1 MKKKFLIF
9 SSIIASSLVVT
20 MLLGSHKQLVQPG
33 YANQQYT
40 ITLDSG
46 DDVKIVDKA
55 ATHTDRA
62 TTFAYKNVSDS
73 DNGHIVINRNGYIKN
88 TSPIV
93 GGTTLNIAY
102 QLVSPNDLNEQNSY
116 GFGKLFVVFDT
127 HPIDNPFSYSQDLII
142 EQSAEGNIIDIPSG
156 TKYFAL
162 ASYNTCDVKT
172 INVSYRCGDD
182 GYNEDNSNF
191 TLNIVGT
198 NDIHGQTL
206 KNDEGNAGLTNAS
219 KKIND
224 LKSQYKYNLLLDQGD
239 LYQGSIDSYST
250 DGRIMDEYLL
260 VNGYD
265 ATLIG
270 NHEWDYSFAGKDNN
284 GIEDH
289 LAYLE
294 DTHVSVLGNN
304 ILYKGNEVDWNIT
317 MEDKNGNDLR
327 GCKIV
332 ERHGVK
338 IGLIGMAG
346 DYGSSIS
353 ADLIIDYSFAGAREQ
368 LKTRTIN
375 ASNALRELGADFII
389 LQVHDG
395 SSGNLMDAYD
405 LELSSG
411 GYVDLVLESHTH
423 NGYDYKDSYGVHH
436 VQSLG
441 YLENMYNITVDFT
454 YNQSTDSWNFY
465 VNNASFYQGYN
476 LVNNGEDEK
485 MNDIYYWYSNRVF
498 GYNKNRV
505 LAANAPYIGNN
516 DMRLFTA
523 TTVYE
528 VCEDEFG
535 DTYDIMYGGGYMNLR
550 GQQQIS
556 GGKVTFGDINNLL
569 PFDNDIQVCSGLF
582 SEFKTHFLGNPK
594 YINYFPSKVTIE
606 NGVYKYNGIEIK
618 DSDRVYFA
626 TDSYNTQYWIYGDGV
641 GQFVSYRVEANY
653 TAVHNKFV
661 RHVVADRF
669 NKTYI
674 NANDIPGKINI
685 DNTDAEVEVNG
696 TLLLKTSIDKGNDS
710 LFFTTSNENIATVNG
725 LTGVVSGKNLGKC
738 TITATSLL
746 DSSVSSSIEIEVVE
760 EKEVIVNY
768 GTRENP
774 LSVSEA
780 IELYNLECSVVGAVS
795 NQPIYVEGYINGAPE
810 SINSSLS
817 YVSKFYI
824 AESSTEH
831 SVDNSLYVYTASYGG
846 DYGTSAPSYG
856 DHVVL
861 YGYLK
866 NYNGTREM
874 ASNAGQYVW
883 VVEQNRSLSPIT
895 VNIAQG
901 TTINVISGAAE
912 GSTDTI
918 ASLLPNGSIIS
929 FTIVETTLP
938 GNLVFA
944 NGEQIAPKNDVYSI
958 VVNGPMSISINIM
971 AGDGTLDKPYSPAE
985 VIQLASFLENGYMYN
1000 DKAYVSGQISRIEYT
1015 PNANYP
1021 TYRVYLTDDSGNE
1034 IIVPHLY
1041 DVGGAD
1047 FPVGDNSL
1055 TVGQVIIV
1063 YGNIFNNNYYSPNY
1077 GVTQAS
1083 IVR

>member
-9 SSIIASSLVVT
+9 SSLIASSLVVA
-20 MLLGSHKQLVQPG
+20 MLIGTRQQLVQPG
-33 YANQQYT
+33 YANQDYT
-40 ITLDSG
+40 ITLNSA
-46 DDVKIVDKA
+46 DDVDIVNKK

-62 TTFAYKNVSDS
+62 TTFAYKNVTDS
-73 DNGHIVINRNGYIKN
+73 DDGHIIINRNGYIKN

-93 GGTTLNIAY
+93 GCTTLKVAY
-102 QLVSPNDLNEQNSY
+102 QLVSPNDLNEQNLY
-116 GFGKLFVVFDT
+116 GFGNLFVVFDT
-127 HPIDNPFSYSQDLII
+127 HPIDNPFSYSQDLVI
-142 EQSAEGNIIDIPSG
+142 EQSAEGNVVSVPSG

-162 ASYNTCDVKT
+162 ASYNTCDIKNIDIT
-172 INVSYRCGDD
+172 YRCGDD
-182 GYNEDNSNF
+182 GYVEDNSNF

-206 KNDEGNAGLTNAS
+206 KNDDASAGLTNAS

-224 LKSQYKYNLLLDQGD
+224 LKTQYKYNLLLDQGD

-250 DGRIMDEYLL
+250 NGRVMDEYLL

-265 ATLIG
+265 STLIG
-270 NHEWDYSFAGKDNN
+270 NHEWDYSFAGKNDN

-289 LAYLE
+289 LAYLK
-294 DTHVSVLGNN
+294 DTHVSILGNN

-338 IGLIGMAG
+338 IGIIGMAG
-346 DYGSSIS
+346 DYASSIS
-353 ADLIIDYSFAGAREQ
+353 ADLIIDYSFAGARQQ

-375 ASNALRELGADFII
+375 ASNALRELGADLII

-423 NGYDYKDSYGVHH
+423 NGYDYIDSYGVHH
-436 VQSLG
+436 VQARG
-441 YLENMYNITVDFT
+441 YLESMYNITVDFT
-454 YNQSTDSWNFY
+454 YDQNTDSWNFN
-465 VNNASFYQGYN
+465 VNNASFYQGYS

-523 TTVYE
+523 TSIYE
-528 VCEDEFG
+528 ACEEEFG
-535 DTYDIMYGGGYMNLR
+535 DTYDIIYGGGYCNLR
-550 GQQQIS
+550 GQQQVNA
-556 GGKVTFGDINNLL
+556 GKVTFGDINNLL

-582 SEFKTHFLGNPK
+582 GEFKNLFLGNAK
-594 YINYFPSKVTIE
+594 YVNYLPSKVTIE
-606 NGVYKYNGIEIK
+606 NGVYKNNGVEIK
-618 DSDRVYFA
+618 DSDRIYFA

-641 GQFVSYRVEANY
+641 GNFPSYRVEANY
-653 TAVHNKFV
+653 TAIHNKFV
-661 RHVVADRF
+661 RHIVADKF

-674 NANDIPGKINI
+674 DVNDIPGKVNINS
-685 DNTDAEVEVNG
+685 TDLEVEIN
-696 TLLLKTSIDKGNDS
+696 KTMALQTSVDKGNNS

-725 LTGVVSGKNLGKC
+725 LTGLIRGKNLGKC

-746 DSSVSSSIEIEVVE
+746 DSSIYASVEIEVVE

-780 IELYNLECSVVGAVS
+780 IELYNLECSVANAVS
-795 NQPIYVEGYINGAPE
+795 NQPIYVEGYVNGAPE
-810 SINSSLS
+810 SIYDN

-824 AESSTEH
+824 AESATEN
-831 SVDNSLYVYTASYGG
+831 SVENSLYVYSASYGG
-846 DYGTSAPSYG
+846 EYGTSAPNYG

-866 NYNGTREM
+866 NYNGTREL

-883 VVEQNRSLSPIT
+883 VVDQNKALSPIT
-895 VNIAQG
+895 VNIAEG

-918 ASLLPNGSIIS
+918 ASSLPNGSTIS

-958 VVNGPMSISINIM
+958 VVNGPMVISINVTV
-971 AGDGTLDKPYSPAE
+971 GEGTLDKPYSPAE
-985 VIQLASFLENGYMYN
+985 VIQLASFLENGYMYT
-1000 DKAYVSGQISRIEYT
+1000 DAVYVSGQISRIQYT
-1015 PNANYP
+1015 PNAQYP
-1021 TYRVYLTDDSGNE
+1021 TYRVYLTDSSGNE

-1047 FPVGDNSL
+1047 FPVDDNSL